1 MSAFPKYDQYKDSD
15 VEWLGQ
21 IPQHWDV
28 ERARYIFR
36 KEERPPT
43 KGDGVVTAYRDGQV
57 TLRTL
62 RRAEGY
68 TVAILEHGYQAVRNG
83 DLVIHGM
90 DAFAGAIGV
99 AEASGKW
106 TPEYSVLTPKREG
119 INPHWYAHLLRLMAN
134 RGYIHIICPSVRE
147 RAPRFRFPKLQ
158 DNLLPIPPKSEQ
170 DRIVT
175 FLGQKTAEIDALIAK
190 KQRQIELLDEQKAI
204 LINCAVTRGLNPNVK
219 LKPSGIDWIG
229 DIPEHWEIKS
239 AKHAC
244 ERIIDCKNRTPEV
257 VPDGEFFVLRTSN
270 VKRGALVSEEITR
283 TDFKH
288 YTIWTERGAP
298 QQNDVLFTREA
309 PAGEACLFDGSIPAC
324 LGQRMM
330 YFRTDQSQLLP
341 QFLVHTIYQGPSAT
355 YILLKTNGS
364 TVGHLRL
371 PQVYALPL
379 LLPPVAEQREI
390 LAKISATEEAEK
402 KLIQAVESQIESLKT
417 LRSTLIAHAVT
428 GRIKV

>member
-83 DLVIHGM
+83 DIVIHGM